1 MNIFKIIKTKILYK
15 KSFKDEVIN
24 TLNVSFLN
32 VLKKTDKYRSVGV
45 EFVKNGKYAVVIMAG
60 GMGSRLGLNIPKG
73 CIKINDKSLFEIYVD
88 KLKKVN
94 SELNIEIPI
103 YIMTSKNNNISTQKF
118 FKSNNFFSYPQDKV
132 KFFVQDELPILNKS
146 GKVVNYNKSILM
158 GPNGNGDVF
167 KSLKRN
173 NLINDMKLNNIEYA
187 LFVNIDNPL
196 NNLVDFDFIGATI
209 AKKYKLSSK
218 TIKLDKPNEWI
229 FIKYNKRPYMLPL
242 GYIGKFFNKLVNGEY
257 LYRYKNISYHLI
269 HIDLIEKFSKINLK
283 YHRAYKLT
291 KIDKDKEI
299 ESFKFEK
306 FIFDAF
312 YYADDML
319 LYETDNKEFYPI
331 KNIKDLEYFKKN
343 NH

>member
-1 MNIFKIIKTKILYK
+1 MKLFKIIKTKRLYK

-32 VLKKTDKYRSVGV
+32 LIKKTDKYRNVGV
-45 EFVKNGKYAVVIMAG
+45 EFVINGKYAVVIMAG
-60 GMGSRLGLNIPKG
+60 GMGSRLGLDIPKG
-73 CIKINDKSLFEIYVD
+73 CIKINEKSLFEIYVD

-94 SELNIEIPI
+94 NDLNIEIPI
-103 YIMTSKNNNISTQKF
+103 YIMTSKNNNISTQNF
-118 FKSNNFFSYPQDKV
+118 FKSNNFFSYPQDKI
-132 KFFVQDELPILNKS
+132 KFFTQDELPILNKC
-146 GKVVNYNKSILM
+146 GKVIKNKKVLM

-167 KSLKRN
+167 KALKRN
-173 NLINDMKLNNIEYA
+173 NLINDMRKNNIEYA

-196 NNLVDFDFIGATI
+196 NNLVDFDFIGSVI
-209 AKKYKLSSK
+209 SKKYKLASK
-218 TIKLDKPNEWI
+218 TIKLDRPNEWI
-229 FIKYNKRPYMLPL
+229 FIKYNKKPYMLPL
-242 GYIGKFFNKLVNGEY
+242 CYVNKFFNKLVNGEY

-283 YHRAYKLT
+283 FHRAYKVT
-291 KIDKDKEI
+291 KVDSSKEI

-331 KNIKDLEYFKKN
+331 KTIYDLENINKN
-343 NH
+343 NL